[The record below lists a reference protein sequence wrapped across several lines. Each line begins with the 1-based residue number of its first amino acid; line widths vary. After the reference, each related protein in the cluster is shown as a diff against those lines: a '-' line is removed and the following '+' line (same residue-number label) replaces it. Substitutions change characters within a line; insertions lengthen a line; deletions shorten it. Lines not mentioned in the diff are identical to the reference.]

1 MHSPRI
7 LVKKTVFLNTTPHLL
22 ENPPNV
28 RALNP
33 HFAAGMFGLVFFYF
47 RPPFAPFSP
56 FSRPR
61 VEIYFWKR
69 VFLYGQLNTQGR
81 DCAART
87 SERIIRAE

>member
-33 HFAAGMFGLVFFYF
+33 HFAAGMFGLD
-47 RPPFAPFSP
+47 FAISARR
-56 FSRPR
+56 SRPFPHF
-61 VEIYFWKR
+61 V
-69 VFLYGQLNTQGR
+69 
-81 DCAART
+81 AA
-87 SERIIRAE
+87 